1 MSPGTRLDA
10 YAAKTAKRPSALNRG
25 PYESSL
31 PCSPVAD
38 SVTRSVSGFGAEVAD
53 VADSATIAPVSTAT
67 DTPRMVLNTIP
78 PVFPR

>member
-1 MSPGTRLDA
+1 
-10 YAAKTAKRPSALNRG
+10 
-25 PYESSL
+25 
-31 PCSPVAD
+31 
-38 SVTRSVSGFGAEVAD
+38 VTRSVSGFGADVAD

>member
-1 MSPGTRLDA
+1 LDA
-10 YAAKTAKRPSALNRG
+10 YAAKTVKRPSALNRG

-38 SVTRSVSGFGAEVAD
+38 SVTRSVSGFGADVADVAD

-78 PVFPR
+78 PVLPR

>member
-1 MSPGTRLDA
+1 MSPGTKLDA
-10 YAAKTAKRPSALNRG
+10 YAVKTAKRPSALNCG

-38 SVTRSVSGFGAEVAD
+38 NVIRSVSGFGADVAD
-53 VADSATIAPVSTAT
+53 VADSATIAPASAAT